1 MNKYFLEKPANTK
14 LFVLQEEDPTMFP
27 FRFSSEGLK
36 NYWFGLAGTCKMET
50 EIYLHATYKRPC
62 ILIRLCSSE

>member
-36 NYWFGLAGTCKMET
+36 NY
-50 EIYLHATYKRPC
+50 
-62 ILIRLCSSE
+62 